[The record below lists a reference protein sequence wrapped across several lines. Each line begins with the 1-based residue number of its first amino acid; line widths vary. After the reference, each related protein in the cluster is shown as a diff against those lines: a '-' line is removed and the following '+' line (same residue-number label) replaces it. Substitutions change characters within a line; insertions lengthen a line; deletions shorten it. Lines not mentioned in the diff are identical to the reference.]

1 MLSPRAVKFIQRESE
16 GLPEAGGRENGE
28 LVLTKHRVSFGEMR
42 KFWRW
47 MVGMVAQQCEWINA
61 SELYTNGEDGNI
73 VCYAYFTT
81 IFKN

>member
-28 LVLTKHRVSFGEMR
+28 LVLTKHRVSFGENK

-47 MVGMVAQQCEWINA
+47 SVINNKLESIKIKNAFA
-61 SELYTNGEDGNI
+61 SKDTVNRVER
-73 VCYAYFTT
+73 
-81 IFKN
+81 